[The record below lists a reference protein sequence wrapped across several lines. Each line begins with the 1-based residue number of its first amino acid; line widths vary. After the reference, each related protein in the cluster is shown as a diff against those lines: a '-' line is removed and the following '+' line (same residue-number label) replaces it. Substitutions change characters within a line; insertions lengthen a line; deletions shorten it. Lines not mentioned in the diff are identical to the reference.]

1 MEASNAAGVAFGAL
15 ILCQPVAQKGSIGL
29 LFFDILVTIVTA
41 VVFFVVFE
49 RGSIRI
55 IALLLAGLVI
65 FLHWLGPA
73 RSTRTTRRC
82 LR

>member
-1 MEASNAAGVAFGAL
+1 MEASNAAGVAFGY

-49 RGSIRI
+49 TAARFAS
-55 IALLLAGLVI
+55 
-65 FLHWLGPA
+65 LHCFWPGW
-73 RSTRTTRRC
+73 
-82 LR
+82 